1 VCVYDSPPGIAVFPG
16 VVRQHL
22 RPISAKA
29 FLAIFVAFRFQNIK
43 PEYPIIVSYDSKEIV
58 QAVENCYP
66 RLLQAGFLPVGVASI
81 I

>member
-1 VCVYDSPPGIAVFPG
+1 VCVYDSPPGDCRISWS
-16 VVRQHL
+16 HETTL
-22 RPISAKA
+22 LPISAKA

-43 PEYPIIVSYDSKEIV
+43 PEHPIIVSYDSKEIV

-66 RLLQAGFLPVGVASI
+66 RLLQVGVLRVGVASI